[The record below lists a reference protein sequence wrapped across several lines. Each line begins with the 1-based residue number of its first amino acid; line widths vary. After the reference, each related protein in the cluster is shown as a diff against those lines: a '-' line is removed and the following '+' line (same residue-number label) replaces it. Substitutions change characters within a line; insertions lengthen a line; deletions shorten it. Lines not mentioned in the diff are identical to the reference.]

1 MILEK
6 EYLRERAVLYAQK
19 YALVRNPLFYT
30 FEGIGGNCTNFAS
43 QCVLAG
49 SCVMNFNDVYGWY
62 YLSLARRSASW
73 TGVEFFYNFMTT
85 NVGVG
90 PFGREV
96 DISKAEIGDLIQLQ
110 NYEGRFYHTL
120 VITKIEENEIF
131 ICANSNDALNRP
143 LSSYD
148 YAALRVIHIDGVRY
162 DTRYQIECFDSLYS
176 PPNFV
181 PPESSEDQAAPNVPP
196 EDAPLQPESAQAPQN
211 ENAPTPNSPPSLENQ
226 ESEPFDAE
234 GNERPT

>member
-6 EYLRERAVLYAQK
+6 EYLRERAVLYAQR

-43 QCVLAG
+43 QSVLAG

-73 TGVEFFYNFMTT
+73 TGVEFFYNFMVT
-85 NVGVG
+85 NMGVG

-96 DISKAEIGDLIQLQ
+96 DISEAQIGDLIQLQ
-110 NYEGRFYHTL
+110 NNEGRFYHTL
-120 VITKIEENEIF
+120 VITKIEENEVY

-181 PPESSEDQAAPNVPP
+181 LPEAPSGD
-196 EDAPLQPESAQAPQN
+196 EEA
-211 ENAPTPNSPPSLENQ
+211 ENAPPEAPLPENTPDNLPENPSSDTSREV
-226 ESEPFDAE
+226 
-234 GNERPT
+234 GG